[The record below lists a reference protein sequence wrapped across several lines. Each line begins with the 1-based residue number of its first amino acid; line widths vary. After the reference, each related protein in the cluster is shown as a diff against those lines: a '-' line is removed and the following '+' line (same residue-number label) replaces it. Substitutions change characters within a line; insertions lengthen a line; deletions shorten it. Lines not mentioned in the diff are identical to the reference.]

1 MGHRN
6 DRMEK
11 FTTNILKTGGDK
23 RRRSAAKT
31 KGQSGSKYVYNPDKI
46 VNKKTGL
53 TKEQYVRSGSR
64 KGARRAKAVEAGA
77 FLGGAALM
85 FKDDIKR
92 TIDKFR

>member
-1 MGHRN
+1 MARN
-6 DRMEK
+6 NNAGIESL
-11 FTTNILKTGGDK
+11 TNTLLKGGDR

-53 TKEQYVRSGSR
+53 TKEQYVRSGARKRSR
-64 KGARRAKAVEAGA
+64 GAKTAELGG